1 MESGNNSEIVIEGQ
15 NNTQKAPR
23 TINLDTALEEAG
35 GLGRFQVVFTI
46 ALALWRTSGMWC
58 FYMFAYLS
66 LQQKYLCRQPAGESI
81 AGEPLSTDEWY

>member
-1 MESGNNSEIVIEGQ
+1 METGNNSEIIVEDG
-15 NNTQKAPR
+15 NDGAPRRGKR

-35 GLGRFQVVFTI
+35 GLGRFQILFTI

-66 LQQKYLCRQPAGESI
+66 LR
-81 AGEPLSTDEWY
+81 